1 MRLFG
6 LIGFPLTH
14 SFSKNYFT
22 EKFEKEK
29 LKDCR
34 YELFPIF
41 PIVELRKIV
50 KENPSLKGLNV
61 TIPYKESVLEFL
73 NDSNELVKQI
83 GASNCIKIEGGKM
96 IGYNTDVFGFEKS
109 LDSKLRPHHRN
120 ALILGTG
127 GSSKAVAFV
136 LEKKGIPY
144 KKVSRKPATGH
155 FSYQQLTPVLVKEN
169 LLIINTTPVGM
180 FPNTTAAPLLPYEA
194 ISEEHF
200 LFDLVYNPAKTLFL
214 KKGEEKGAV
223 IQNGSDMLIYQAE
236 ESWRIWNS

>member
-1 MRLFG
+1 
-6 LIGFPLTH
+6 
-14 SFSKNYFT
+14 
-22 EKFEKEK
+22 
-29 LKDCR
+29 
-34 YELFPIF
+34 
-41 PIVELRKIV
+41 
-50 KENPSLKGLNV
+50 
-61 TIPYKESVLEFL
+61 
-73 NDSNELVKQI
+73 
-83 GASNCIKIEGGKM
+83 M

-109 LDSKLRPHHRN
+109 LDGKLQPHHRN

-144 KKVSRKPATGH
+144 KKVSRKPVAGD
-155 FSYQQLTPVLVKEN
+155 FSYQQLTPALVKEN

-180 FPNTTAAPLLPYEA
+180 FPNTTVAPLLPYEA
-194 ISEEHF
+194 ITQEHF

-214 KKGEEKGAV
+214 TKGEEKGAV

>member
-34 YELFPIF
+34 YDLFPIF
-41 PIVELRKIV
+41 PITELTELLK
-50 KENPSLKGLNV
+50 KNPLEGLNV
-61 TIPYKESVLEFL
+61 TIPYKESVLSFL
-73 NDSNELVKQI
+73 HESNELVQQV
-83 GASNCIKIEGGKM
+83 GACNCIKITNGKLT
-96 IGYNTDVFGFEKS
+96 GYNTDVIGFKKA
-109 LDSKLRPHHRN
+109 LHHKLQLHHTS

-127 GSSKAVAFV
+127 GASKAVEFV
-136 LEKKGIPY
+136 LKNEGIQY
-144 KKVSRKPATGH
+144 KKVSRKPLPGH
-155 FSYQQLTPVLVKEN
+155 FSYQQLTPSLVKEN
-169 LLIINTTPVGM
+169 LLIINTTPAGM
-180 FPNTTAAPLLPYEA
+180 FPNITEAPSLPYEA
-194 ISEEHF
+194 ITRKHF

-214 KKGEEKGAV
+214 KKGEKKGAL
-223 IQNGSDMLIYQAE
+223 IQNGHDMLIYQAE